1 MELSEVPM
9 FGLFKK
15 KSQSEKLQDAYKKLM
30 AEAHK
35 LSQVNRA
42 AGDAKY
48 AEAQEVLSKLEAL
61 EGNA

>member
-1 MELSEVPM
+1 M

-15 KSQSEKLQDAYKKLM
+15 KSQSEKLQDSYKKLM